1 MNSLNILT
9 DFSFLISYK
18 VVKLEVNFYN
28 TIYLVSL
35 QTHHFIFILGWVLK
49 LVCDIPSLLKIGFN
63 T

>member
-49 LVCDIPSLLKIGFN
+49 LVCDIPI
-63 T
+63 